1 LHEDFLSKNK
11 LILLFSRFF
20 VPLYLSSSWRRG
32 VVEVGGGVGCVVT
45 VGIVFMVVVVVV
57 VRCCDSG

>member
-1 LHEDFLSKNK
+1 MKIDKNSERT
-11 LILLFSRFF
+11 FYAR
-20 VPLYLSSSWRRG
+20 PLYLSSSWRRG